1 MAKII
6 VEAIERSDLGKNSN
20 RRLRAQGMIPAVVYG
35 QETDSLSLRVNPKDL
50 DRILHSETGHNTIFK
65 LSVGKTS
72 KDVLIKDYQLDPIGG
87 ELLHADFQVVALDQ
101 TMTFAIPV
109 RTVGKSVGV
118 TEGGV
123 LDLVLRE
130 IEVECLPTEVP
141 EQIDVEIDELDVGD
155 SLRVKDLK
163 IESSKVVILS
173 NADLVVVTVV
183 PPHVEEEVVEEIEE
197 VEEGAEP
204 ELIGED
210 KEKTEEAKD
219 GKGTPPEQG

>member
-1 MAKII
+1 MVKIV

-35 QETDSLSLRVNPKDL
+35 QETDSLPLRVNPNDL
-50 DRILHSETGHNTIFK
+50 DRILRSETGHNTIFK

-87 ELLHADFQVVALDQ
+87 TLLHADFQVVAMDQ
-101 TMTFAIPV
+101 TMTFSIPV
-109 RTVGKSVGV
+109 RAVGKSVGV

-130 IEVECLPTEVP
+130 IEVACLPTEVP
-141 EQIDVEIDELDVGD
+141 EHIDVEIDELDVGD

-163 IESSKVVILS
+163 IETSKVVILS
-173 NADLVVVTVV
+173 NAELVVLTVV

-210 KEKTEEAKD
+210 KEGTEEAKD
-219 GKGTPPEQG
+219 G

>member
-1 MAKII
+1 MAEIV
-6 VEAIERSDLGKNSN
+6 VEAIERNDSGKNSN

-35 QETDSLSLRVNPKDL
+35 QKTDSLPLRVNPDDL
-50 DRILHSETGHNTIFK
+50 DRILHSETGRNTIFK

-87 ELLHADFQVVALDQ
+87 GLLHADFQVVAMDQ
-101 TMTFAIPV
+101 TMTFAVPV
-109 RTVGKSVGV
+109 QPVGKSVGV
-118 TEGGV
+118 TAGGV

-141 EQIDVEIDELDVGD
+141 EHINVEIDELDVGD

-173 NADLVVVTVV
+173 NADLVVLTVV

-197 VEEGAEP
+197 LEEGAEP

-210 KEKTEEAKD
+210 KEETEGAKD
-219 GKGTPPEQG
+219 RKGTPPKQE

>member
-1 MAKII
+1 MAKIV

-109 RTVGKSVGV
+109 RAVGKSVGV

-141 EQIDVEIDELDVGD
+141 ENIDVEIDELDVGD

-210 KEKTEEAKD
+210 KEETEEAKD
-219 GKGTPPEQG
+219 GKGTPPERE

>member
-1 MAKII
+1 MVKIV

-35 QETDSLSLRVNPKDL
+35 QKTDSLPLRVNPNDL
-50 DRILHSETGHNTIFK
+50 DRILRSETGHNTIFK

-87 ELLHADFQVVALDQ
+87 KLLHADFQVVAMDQ

-109 RTVGKSVGV
+109 RAVGKSVGV

-130 IEVECLPTEVP
+130 IEVACLPTEVP
-141 EQIDVEIDELDVGD
+141 EHIDVEIDELDVGD

-163 IESSKVVILS
+163 IETSKVVILS
-173 NADLVVVTVV
+173 NADLVVLTVV

-210 KEKTEEAKD
+210 KEGTEEAKD
-219 GKGTPPEQG
+219 G